1 MTYTLPKPI
10 PTNARI
16 GIFSAAGAVVPERL
30 SLGVRALEALGH
42 QVIVEPAATLQW
54 RYFAGTDAERVASFH
69 TLLADPS
76 LDCLM
81 MARGGYGFSRL
92 LHLIDWDLV
101 KAANKPIIGFSDFTA
116 FNLAALAKCNLIT
129 YAGPMAAV
137 DFPDLFNADIDAD
150 TKNDLQFMNAHC
162 WPVLRG
168 EATTHTVAGA
178 HPYAAQTHTGTLWG
192 SNMSLVSHLVGTPY
206 MPEIDGGILF
216 IEEIDEDP
224 YAIERMFF
232 QLFHAGLLQKQKAIL
247 LADFTDCDPAGS
259 RFAYGMEH
267 VLETLRELLGDAI
280 PVLTGL
286 PFGHVP
292 RKLTLPFGAQASLN
306 ITAEKYTLAF

>member
-1 MTYTLPKPI
+1 MTYSHPKKLP
-10 PTNARI
+10 THARI

-30 SLGVRALEALGH
+30 ALGVQSLQSLGH
-42 QVIVEPAATLQW
+42 QVIVEPATTNQW

-69 TLLADPS
+69 ALLADPS

-101 KAANKPIIGFSDFTA
+101 RTANKPIVGFSDFTA

-137 DFPDLFNADIDAD
+137 DFPDLLNTEIDAE
-150 TKNDLQFMNAHC
+150 TKSDLAFMDAHC
-162 WPVLRG
+162 WPTLRG
-168 EATTHTVAGA
+168 EASSHAVTVE
-178 HPYAAQTHTGTLWG
+178 HPYPAQSLTGTLWG
-192 SNMSLVSHLVGTPY
+192 SNMSLVAHLVGTPY
-206 MPEIDGGILF
+206 MPNITGGILF

-224 YAIERMFF
+224 YAIERMFL
-232 QLFHAGLLQKQKAIL
+232 QLFHAGILQKQKAIL

-267 VLETLRELLGDAI
+267 VLDTLRTLLGDTI
-280 PVLTGL
+280 PVLTNL

-292 RKLTLPFGAQASLN
+292 RKLTLPFGAQASLKIEEN
-306 ITAEKYTLAF
+306 QYVLQF

>member
-1 MTYTLPKPI
+1 MTYILPKPI
-10 PTNARI
+10 PQQARI
-16 GIFSAAGAVVPERL
+16 GVFSAAGAVVSERL
-30 SLGVRALEALGH
+30 EKGVRAFEILGH
-42 QVIVEPAATLQW
+42 RVIVAPAATLQW

-69 TLLADPS
+69 ALLADTT

-81 MARGGYGFSRL
+81 MARGGYGLSRL

-101 KAANKPIIGFSDFTA
+101 RAANKPIVGFSDFTA
-116 FNLAALAKCNLIT
+116 FNLAALTKCNLIT

-137 DFPDLFNADIDAD
+137 DFPDLFNADIDAE
-150 TKNDLQFMNAHC
+150 TKTELQFMNAHC

-168 EATTHTVAGA
+168 EAITHTVAGA
-178 HPYAAQTHTGTLWG
+178 HPYAPQIHIGTLWG

-206 MPEIDGGILF
+206 MPDIDGGILF

-232 QLFHAGLLQKQKAIL
+232 QLFHAGILQKQRAIL
-247 LADFTDCDPAGS
+247 LADFTDCDPVGS

-267 VLETLRELLGDAI
+267 VLETLRNLLGDTI
-280 PVLTGL
+280 PVLTNL

-292 RKLTLPFGAQASLN
+292 RKLTLPFGAQASLK
-306 ITAEKYTLAF
+306 IEASSYTLRF

>member
-1 MTYTLPKPI
+1 MIYTHPKPL
-10 PTNARI
+10 PTSARI

-30 SLGVRALEALGH
+30 ALGVRALEALGH
-42 QVIVEPAATLQW
+42 HVIVEPAATLQW

-69 TLLADPS
+69 ALLADTS

-92 LHLIDWDLV
+92 LHLLDWDLV

-116 FNLAALAKCNLIT
+116 FNLAALAKSNLIT

-137 DFPDLFNADIDAD
+137 DFPDLFNTEITAE
-150 TKNDLQFMNAHC
+150 TNTELQFMNAHC
-162 WPVLRG
+162 WPALRG
-168 EATTHTVAGA
+168 EATTHTVNVA
-178 HPYAAQTHTGTLWG
+178 HLYTPQTHTGAIWG

-206 MPEIDGGILF
+206 MPNIEGGILF

-232 QLFHAGLLQKQKAIL
+232 QLFHAGILQKQRAIL

-267 VLETLRELLGDAI
+267 VLDTLRGLLGDSI
-280 PVLTGL
+280 PVLTNL

-292 RKLTLPFGAQASLN
+292 RKLTIPFGVQATLKIES
-306 ITAEKYTLAF
+306 EKYTLSF